1 MTQQHTTLTLRLR
14 CLWTACL
21 LEHHW
26 KKLGRLQKQTSGLE
40 LGSIKDLHCLERK
53 IGREMALIHHY
64 TQVYQLYIKGADH
77 PERLAI

>member
-1 MTQQHTTLTLRLR
+1 MTQQHTLTLRLR

-26 KKLGRLQKQTSGLE
+26 KTLCRLQKQTIGTE
-40 LGSIKDLHCLERK
+40 LRSTKDLHCLERK
-53 IGREMALIHHY
+53 IGREMALVHYY